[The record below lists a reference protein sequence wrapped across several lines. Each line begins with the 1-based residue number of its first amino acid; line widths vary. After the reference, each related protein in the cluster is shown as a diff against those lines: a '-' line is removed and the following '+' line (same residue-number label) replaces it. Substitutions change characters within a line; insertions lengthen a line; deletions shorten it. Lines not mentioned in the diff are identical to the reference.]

1 MIEEKVILQVL
12 SEQQEEVKNYSV
24 KQWGARQEEDLF
36 EFDSPLAQ
44 VVIGVRRS
52 GKSTLCHKVLQSRG
66 IGYAYANLDDDRL
79 ARMEVEDLNTMLS
92 CLYMLYGTDFKYLFL
107 DEIQNVEGWHLFVNR
122 LLRTG
127 VHVFLTGSNARLL
140 SSELAT
146 HLTGRY
152 NEIRLF
158 PFSFAEFCQYRKVQ
172 TNGVTTKEEAELKRA
187 FYDYIHEGGFPEI
200 LLTRNKR
207 GYVQCLL
214 EAILNKDIK
223 NRFKVRDIDALQK
236 IATHLIN
243 NACQVVNY
251 DELSKELN
259 LSDKTVKK
267 YVDYLRQAFLI
278 LLLPKHSFKS
288 KERISGEKA
297 YMVDTGLENN
307 RDYSMAGENV
317 GWRLENVVYV
327 ELLRRCSKQFYD
339 VYYYRPTARQ
349 KEVDF
354 VVCNQNKAIGL
365 IQVAY
370 EIENQKTLERET
382 SALVKAADALHC
394 DNLKLIAFA
403 DRRAIVTEGK
413 TIQIISAIEWLVNES
428 IL

>member
-1 MIEEKVILQVL
+1 M
-12 SEQQEEVKNYSV
+12 
-24 KQWGARQEEDLF
+24 
-36 EFDSPLAQ
+36 
-44 VVIGVRRS
+44 
-52 GKSTLCHKVLQSRG
+52 
-66 IGYAYANLDDDRL
+66 
-79 ARMEVEDLNTMLS
+79 
-92 CLYMLYGTDFKYLFL
+92 
-107 DEIQNVEGWHLFVNR
+107 
-122 LLRTG
+122 
-127 VHVFLTGSNARLL
+127 
-140 SSELAT
+140 
-146 HLTGRY
+146 
-152 NEIRLF
+152 
-158 PFSFAEFCQYRKVQ
+158 
-172 TNGVTTKEEAELKRA
+172 
-187 FYDYIHEGGFPEI
+187 
-200 LLTRNKR
+200 
-207 GYVQCLL
+207 
-214 EAILNKDIK
+214 
-223 NRFKVRDIDALQK
+223 RDIDALQK

-370 EIENQKTLERET
+370 DIENQKTLERET